1 MDEKVDILGVKIN
14 KLNMEEALNRIFFT
28 IKKGKKIM
36 VVTPNA
42 EMIMRARKNNELK
55 YILNEAD
62 LSLADGAG
70 VLLASK
76 LLNIDIKERVSGFDL
91 LTEILSYDE
100 FPNKFSVYFLGAKP
114 EVVDKMIKNLINN
127 SKLLA
132 NNKSL
137 AKNLEI
143 AGYHHGY
150 LNSDLKKELIK
161 DINEKEPNILFVG
174 MGAPLQEKFL
184 KENMEKLNINV
195 GVTVGGSFDVL
206 AGNLKRAPKFIQK
219 IGLEWLYR
227 LIQEPKRFK
236 RTLLLP
242 QFALIALYK
251 SIVNK

>member
-14 KLNMEEALNRIFFT
+14 KLNMEQALNRIFSI
-28 IKKGKKIM
+28 IKKDKKAM

-42 EMIMRARKNNELK
+42 EMIMRARKNKELK
-55 YILNEAD
+55 SILNEAD

-76 LLNIDIKERVSGFDL
+76 LFNIDIKERVSGFDL
-91 LTEILSYDE
+91 LIEILSYNK
-100 FPNKFSVYFLGAKP
+100 FSNKFSVYFLGAEP
-114 EVVDKMIKNLINN
+114 GIVDKMIENLNDS
-127 SKLLA
+127 SKSLA
-132 NNKSL
+132 NNKNL

-150 LNSDLKKELIK
+150 LNSDLKKEVIK
-161 DINEKEPNILFVG
+161 DINEKKPDILFVG

-184 KENMEKLNINV
+184 KKNMEKLNINI

-242 QFALIALYK
+242 QFAVIALYK
-251 SIVNK
+251 SLFKK